1 MATQT
6 NALQIDDYLDL
17 YLYAKQLQDSEWQA
31 EIKAKLIECAQ
42 SADSPEALDEKELQ
56 DQFTYVNR
64 QILHLYRRLHT
75 GEQKLTDAVT
85 AELFALKH
93 RRIKL
98 GKEIDRQRIQ
108 NQRICK

>member
-1 MATQT
+1 MTTQT

-17 YLYAKQLQDSEWQA
+17 YLYAKQIQDVEWQA
-31 EIKAKLIECAQ
+31 DIKAKLIECVQ
-42 SADSPEALDEKELQ
+42 PSDSSETLDEKELQ
-56 DQFTYVNR
+56 DQFTFVNR

-75 GEQKLTDAVT
+75 GEQQLTDAVT

-93 RRIKL
+93 RRIEL